1 MSTTLLDTH
10 ALIWLM
16 EEDQSLGRQSR
27 QLADTAVRESKLF
40 VSAITFWE
48 TAMLAQRRRI
58 LLAQP
63 LRNWRQKVLELGI
76 EEIPMSG
83 DIGILAVELEDFHP
97 DPADRI
103 VTATALVHG
112 ATLVTADARILEWA
126 GSLVRHNAR
135 T

>member
-83 DIGILAVELEDFHP
+83 DVGILAVELEDFHP

-135 T
+135 A

>member
-1 MSTTLLDTH
+1 MSATLLDTH

-16 EEDQSLGRQSR
+16 EEDQSLGQQSR
-27 QLADTAVRESKLF
+27 QLADAAVRENELV

-58 LLAQP
+58 ILAQP
-63 LRNWRQKVLELGI
+63 LRNWRRRVLELGI

-83 DIGILAVELEDFHP
+83 DVGILAVELEAFHP

-103 VTATALVHG
+103 ITATPLAHG
-112 ATLVTADARILEWA
+112 AVLVTADELILDWT
-126 GSLVRHNAR
+126 GSLVRHDAR
-135 T
+135 R